1 MIHTRFALRRPV
13 TTLMTFIAIALIGV
27 IALRLLPLELFPDI
41 RFPGL
46 QVTIPYAGST
56 PEEVEELI
64 TRPAEEA
71 IATLSGIKEI
81 RSTSSETGA
90 QLVVL
95 FEWDR
100 DPSAIGFE
108 VRTKLESIKHEF
120 PPSANRILTNMF
132 AAGDD
137 RAVAIRIASK
147 EDLTRQYDTLDRYL
161 KKPLERLDGVARV
174 SLEGVE
180 PLELRILVDP
190 VRLAAYG
197 VDVARLRDS
206 LEGANFSVSA
216 GEVTGGSQRFLVRPI
231 GEFRTIDDVRD
242 FIVTGNVRLRD
253 IADVSMVTP
262 ELTVGRHL
270 NGRTGVGLDVFKGT
284 GANIV
289 DVADR
294 VVKVVEEQHKLPQLQ
309 GVEIIVLQNQAESI
323 RSSLSELRN
332 AGLIGAGLAL
342 VVLFL
347 FLRDWPTT
355 LIVGLAVPFSLL
367 ITVAAMYFL
376 GFSLNILTM
385 MGMLLAIGL
394 LVDNAVVVTES
405 IFRHRQTAGADPV
418 ATTLSGVTEVGLA
431 VLAGTLSTVIVFLP
445 IIFGEESE
453 ISIFMVHVAVPIVVS
468 MLASLLVAQTII
480 PTLTSRFPPPPA
492 IRSGSVFARIQEWY
506 LRRLDWMFSHKW
518 WSALVV
524 VLIVLSPVAL
534 FPTGLLKFDMF
545 PQDPSDRMFLPYH
558 IDGTYPLP
566 RVEEAV
572 TRVERY
578 LEENRERF
586 GIELVYSYFLPD
598 DASSTIK
605 FKPKDQLPMDP
616 REIVKEI
623 EKGMPEI
630 IIGKPSFR
638 FDEDQGGTGSF
649 SMRLTG
655 ESTEQLVTLSHAV
668 VQRLKD
674 VKGLESPRSAP
685 KAGEHEVQV
694 VVDRDRAA
702 RLGLSPQ
709 AVAQTI
715 AVAMRGDPLKEFRAD
730 DREVQMRLAF
740 RADTRQTLEDL
751 AATPLYLPDGT
762 RSSLGAVATFRID
775 QTARTIER
783 VDQLTSVV
791 IEGNIAEKSSLDD
804 VKKGVDAVMKEFPL
818 PPGVAWQYG
827 RSVEDSDDTAQT
839 MQTNILLAIALIF
852 LVMASL
858 FESLLYPVSIITSIV
873 FAIVGVFWGLA
884 ITRTSVSFMAML
896 GIMILIG
903 VIVNIGIVLIAHVID
918 LRKEGLNRHDA
929 IIEAAR
935 HRLRPILMTT
945 VVTLLAMLP
954 LAVGHTQ
961 VGGDGPAYYPMAR
974 ALMSG
979 LFFGSVTSLFF
990 VPLFYVWLDD
1000 MNIWRQRI
1008 RLYGRGPEGT
1018 RPFSGEVSPGPG
1030 AGR

>member
-1 MIHTRFALRRPV
+1 MVHTRFALRRPV
-13 TTLMTFIAIALIGV
+13 TTLMTFIAIALIGL
-27 IALRLLPLELFPDI
+27 IATRLLPLELFPDI
-41 RFPGL
+41 RFPGI

-56 PEEVEELI
+56 PEEVEQLI

-90 QLVVL
+90 ELVV
-95 FEWDR
+95 FFQWDR
-100 DPSAIGFE
+100 DPAAVGFE
-108 VRTKLESIKHEF
+108 VRTKLESIRHEF
-120 PPSANRILTNMF
+120 PPTANRILTQMF

-137 RAVAIRIASK
+137 RVLAVRISSQ

-161 KKPLERLDGVARV
+161 KRPLERLDGVARV

-190 VRLAAYG
+190 VRLAAHG
-197 VDVARLRDS
+197 VDIARLRDS

-231 GEFRTIDDVRD
+231 GEFQTLEDVRS
-242 FIVTGNVRLRD
+242 FIVSGNVRLRD

-270 NGRTGVGLDVFKGT
+270 NGRPGVGLDVFKST

-294 VVKVVEEQHKLPQLQ
+294 VMAVVDEQRKLPQLQ
-309 GVEIIVLQNQAESI
+309 GVDIIVLQNQSENI
-323 RSSLSELRN
+323 RSSLTELRN
-332 AGLIGAGLAL
+332 AGLIGASLAL
-342 VVLFL
+342 IVLFL
-347 FLRDWPTT
+347 FLRHWPTT
-355 LIVGLAVPFSLL
+355 LIVALAVPFSLL
-367 ITVAAMYFL
+367 ITIAAMYFL

-405 IFRHRQTAGADPV
+405 IFRHRQMDGAEAIP
-418 ATTLSGVTEVGLA
+418 ATLSGVTEVGLA

-445 IIFGEESE
+445 IIFGQESE
-453 ISIFMVHVAVPIVVS
+453 ISVFMVHVAVPIVVA

-480 PTLTSRFPPPPA
+480 PTLTARFPPPPA
-492 IRSGSVFARIQEWY
+492 IKSGSMFARVQEWY
-506 LRRLDWMFSHKW
+506 LKRLDWLFNHKW
-518 WSALVV
+518 WAALFV
-524 VLIVLSPVAL
+524 VLTVLSPVPL
-534 FPTGLLKFDMF
+534 FATGLVKMDMF
-545 PQDPSDRMFLPYH
+545 PQDATDRLYLPFH
-558 IDGTYPLP
+558 IEGTYPLA
-566 RVEEAV
+566 RVEQAV
-572 TRVERY
+572 TRVETY
-578 LEENRERF
+578 LESNKERF
-586 GIELVYSYFLPD
+586 GIDLIYSYFVPD
-598 DASSTIK
+598 DASSVIRL
-605 FKPKDQLPMDP
+605 KPRDELPMEP
-616 REIVKEI
+616 RELMKEI

-638 FDEDQGGTGSF
+638 FDEEQGNTGAF

-655 ESTEQLVTLSHAV
+655 ESTEELVALSHAV
-668 VQRLKD
+668 VQRLRD
-674 VKGLESPRSAP
+674 VKGFDSVRSTA
-685 KAGEHEVQV
+685 KAGEHEIQV
-694 VVDRDRAA
+694 MVDRDRAA
-702 RLGLSPQ
+702 NLGLTPQ
-709 AVAQTI
+709 TVAQTI

-730 DREVQMRLAF
+730 DREIQMRLAF
-740 RADTRQTLEDL
+740 RPDNRQTLEDL

-762 RSSLGAVATFRID
+762 RSTLGAVASFRID
-775 QTARTIER
+775 QTARTIDR
-783 VDQLTSVV
+783 VDRLTSVV
-791 IEGNIAEKSSLDD
+791 IEGIVSEESSLDD
-804 VKKGVDAVMKEFPL
+804 VKKGVEALMEEFPL
-818 PPGVAWQYG
+818 PPGVGWKYG
-827 RSVEDSDDTAQT
+827 RSVEDSDDTAAT
-839 MQTNILLAIALIF
+839 MQMNILLAIALIF

-884 ITRTSVSFMAML
+884 ITQTAVSFMAML

-918 LRKEGLNRHDA
+918 LRKEGMNRHDA
-929 IIEAAR
+929 ILEAAR
-935 HRLRPILMTT
+935 HRLRPILMTS
-945 VVTLLAMLP
+945 VVTLLAMMP
-954 LAVGHTQ
+954 LAVGNTQ
-961 VGGDGPAYYPMAR
+961 IGGDGPAYFPMAR

-979 LFFGSVTSLFF
+979 LFFGSITSLFF

-1008 RLYGRGPEGT
+1008 RLFSRG
-1018 RPFSGEVSPGPG
+1018 GEAATQAP
-1030 AGR
+1030 

>member
-1 MIHTRFALRRPV
+1 MFHTRFALRRPV
-13 TTLMTFIAIALIGV
+13 TTLMTFIAIAMIGV
-27 IALRLLPLELFPDI
+27 IATWFLPLELFPDI
-41 RFPGL
+41 RFPGI
-46 QVTIPYAGST
+46 QITIPYAGST
-56 PEEVEELI
+56 PEEVEQLI

-90 QLVVL
+90 QLVV
-95 FEWDR
+95 FFQWER
-100 DPSAIGFE
+100 DPSAVGFE
-108 VRTKLESIKHEF
+108 VRTKLESIRHEF
-120 PPSANRILTNMF
+120 PPSANRILTQMF

-137 RAVAIRIASK
+137 RVLAVRISSE

-197 VDVARLRDS
+197 VDIARLRDS

-216 GEVTGGSQRFLVRPI
+216 GEVTGGAQRFLVRPI
-231 GEFRTIDDVRD
+231 GEFRTIDDVRN
-242 FIVTGNVRLRD
+242 FIVTGNVRLHD
-253 IADVSMVTP
+253 IADVNMVTP
-262 ELTVGRHL
+262 DLTVGRHL
-270 NGRTGVGLDVFKGT
+270 NGRPGVGLDVFKST

-294 VVKVVEEQHKLPQLQ
+294 VMAVVEEQRKLPQLQ
-309 GVEIIVLQNQAESI
+309 GIQIIVLQNQSENI
-323 RSSLSELRN
+323 RTSLTDLRN

-342 VVLFL
+342 IVLFL

-405 IFRHRQTAGADPV
+405 IFRHRQVPGAD
-418 ATTLSGVTEVGLA
+418 ALDSTLSGVSEVGLA

-445 IIFGEESE
+445 IIFGKESE
-453 ISIFMVHVAVPIVVS
+453 ISIFMVHVAVPIVVA

-480 PTLTSRFPPPPA
+480 PTLTARFPPPPA
-492 IRSGSVFARIQEWY
+492 IKAGSYFAKVQGWY
-506 LRRLDWMFSHKW
+506 LQRLDWMFDHKW
-518 WSALVV
+518 WSALFVV
-524 VLIVLSPVAL
+524 ATVLSPVPL
-534 FPTGLLKFDMF
+534 FATGLVKMDMF
-545 PQDPSDRMFLPYH
+545 PQDASDRLYLPFH
-558 IDGTYPLP
+558 IEGTYPLA

-572 TRVERY
+572 TRVETY
-578 LEENRERF
+578 LEANKERF
-586 GIELVYSYFLPD
+586 GIDLIYSHFEPD
-598 DASSTIK
+598 DASSVIRL
-605 FKPKDQLPMDP
+605 KPKDQLPMKP
-616 REIVKEI
+616 RDLMKEI
-623 EKGMPEI
+623 EKGLPEI

-638 FDEDQGGTGSF
+638 FDEDMSQTGSF

-655 ESTEQLVTLSHAV
+655 ESTEELVALAHTV
-668 VQRLKD
+668 VLRLRD
-674 VKGLESPRSAP
+674 VKGFDSVRTTA
-685 KAGEHEVQV
+685 KAGEHEIQV
-694 VVDRDRAA
+694 MVDRERAA

-740 RADTRQTLEDL
+740 RADNRQTLEDL

-762 RSSLGAVATFRID
+762 RSSLGAVANFRID
-775 QTARTIER
+775 QTARTIDR
-783 VDQLTSVV
+783 VDRLTSVV
-791 IEGNIAEKSSLDD
+791 IEGILSEKASLDD
-804 VKKGVDAVMKEFPL
+804 VKKGVEAVMKEFPL
-818 PPGVAWQYG
+818 PPGVGWQYG

-839 MQTNILLAIALIF
+839 MQTNILLAVALIF

-858 FESLLYPVSIITSIV
+858 FESLLYPISILTSIV

-884 ITRTSVSFMAML
+884 ITQTSVSFMAML

-918 LRKEGLNRHDA
+918 LRKEGMSRHEA

-954 LAVGHTQ
+954 LAIGHTQ
-961 VGGDGPAYYPMAR
+961 IGGDGPAYYPMAR

-990 VPLFYVWLDD
+990 VPMFYVWLDD
-1000 MNIWRQRI
+1000 LNNWRQRI
-1008 RLYGRGPEGT
+1008 KLFSRRGEPATET
-1018 RPFSGEVSPGPG
+1018 P
-1030 AGR
+1030 

>member
-46 QVTIPYAGST
+46 QVTIPYSGST

-95 FEWDR
+95 FQWDR
-100 DPSAIGFE
+100 DPSAVGFE

-120 PPSANRILTNMF
+120 PPSANRILTQMF

-137 RAVAIRIASK
+137 RVLAVRISSE
-147 EDLTRQYDTLDRYL
+147 EDMTRQYDTLDRYL

-197 VDVARLRDS
+197 VDVARLRDA

-216 GEVTGGSQRFLVRPI
+216 GEVTGGRQRFLVRPI

-253 IADVSMVTP
+253 IAEVAMVTP

-270 NGRTGVGLDVFKGT
+270 NGRPGVGLDVFKTT

-294 VVKVVEEQHKLPQLQ
+294 VMAVVEEQRKLPQLQ
-309 GVEIIVLQNQAESI
+309 GIDIIVLQNQSENI
-323 RSSLSELRN
+323 KSSLGELRN

-405 IFRHRQTAGADPV
+405 IFRHRQVAGADAV
-418 ATTLSGVTEVGLA
+418 GSTLAGVTEVGLA

-453 ISIFMVHVAVPIVVS
+453 ISVFMVHVAVPIVVS

-480 PTLTSRFPPPPA
+480 PTLTARFPPPPP
-492 IRSGSVFARIQEWY
+492 IRSGSAFARIQDWY

-518 WSALVV
+518 WSALFV
-524 VLIVLSPVAL
+524 VLTVLSPVPL
-534 FPTGLLKFDMF
+534 FATKLVKMDMF
-545 PQDPSDRMFLPYH
+545 PQDASNRLFLPYH
-558 IDGTYPLP
+558 IEGTYPLA

-572 TRVERY
+572 TRVETY
-578 LEENRERF
+578 LEANKDRF
-586 GIELVYSYFLPD
+586 GIDLIYSYYLPD
-598 DASSTIK
+598 EASSVIRL
-605 FKPKDQLPMDP
+605 KPRDELPMDP
-616 REIVKEI
+616 RDLMKEI

-638 FDEDQGGTGSF
+638 FDEQQDQTGAF

-655 ESTEQLVTLSHAV
+655 ESTEELVALSHVV
-668 VQRLKD
+668 VQRLRD
-674 VKGLESPRSAP
+674 VKGFDSVRTTA
-685 KAGEHEVQV
+685 KAGEHEIQV
-694 VVDRDRAA
+694 IVDRDRAA
-702 RLGLSPQ
+702 RLGLTPQ
-709 AVAQTI
+709 SVAQTI
-715 AVAMRGDPLKEFRAD
+715 AIAMRGDPLKEFRSD
-730 DREVQMRLAF
+730 DREIQMRLAF
-740 RADTRQTLEDL
+740 RADSRQTLEDL

-791 IEGNIAEKSSLDD
+791 IEGIISEKSSLDD

-827 RSVEDSDDTAQT
+827 RSVQDSDDTAKT
-839 MQTNILLAIALIF
+839 MQTNILLAVALIF

-858 FESLLYPVSIITSIV
+858 FESLLYPVSIITSII

-884 ITRTSVSFMAML
+884 ITATPVSFMSML

-918 LRKEGLNRHDA
+918 LRKEGMGRHDA

-954 LAVGHTQ
+954 LAVGDTQ
-961 VGGDGPAYYPMAR
+961 IGGDGPAYYPMAR

-979 LFFGSVTSLFF
+979 LFFGSITSMFF

-1000 MNIWRQRI
+1000 MNVWRQRI
-1008 RLYGRGPEGT
+1008 KLFSRGGQPAAEA
-1018 RPFSGEVSPGPG
+1018 P
-1030 AGR
+1030 

>member
-1 MIHTRFALRRPV
+1 
-13 TTLMTFIAIALIGV
+13 
-27 IALRLLPLELFPDI
+27 
-41 RFPGL
+41 
-46 QVTIPYAGST
+46 
-56 PEEVEELI
+56 
-64 TRPAEEA
+64 
-71 IATLSGIKEI
+71 
-81 RSTSSETGA
+81 
-90 QLVVL
+90 
-95 FEWDR
+95 
-100 DPSAIGFE
+100 
-108 VRTKLESIKHEF
+108 
-120 PPSANRILTNMF
+120 
-132 AAGDD
+132 
-137 RAVAIRIASK
+137 
-147 EDLTRQYDTLDRYL
+147 
-161 KKPLERLDGVARV
+161 
-174 SLEGVE
+174 
-180 PLELRILVDP
+180 
-190 VRLAAYG
+190 
-197 VDVARLRDS
+197 
-206 LEGANFSVSA
+206 
-216 GEVTGGSQRFLVRPI
+216 
-231 GEFRTIDDVRD
+231 
-242 FIVTGNVRLRD
+242 
-253 IADVSMVTP
+253 
-262 ELTVGRHL
+262 
-270 NGRTGVGLDVFKGT
+270 
-284 GANIV
+284 
-289 DVADR
+289 
-294 VVKVVEEQHKLPQLQ
+294 
-309 GVEIIVLQNQAESI
+309 VLQNQSQNI
-323 RSSLSELRN
+323 KSSLSELRN

-405 IFRHRQTAGADPV
+405 IFRHRQVAGTDAV
-418 ATTLSGVTEVGLA
+418 GATLSGVTEVGLA

-480 PTLTSRFPPPPA
+480 PTLTARFPPPPPIKA
-492 IRSGSVFARIQEWY
+492 GSYFARIQAWY
-506 LRRLDWMFSHKW
+506 LRRLDWMFAHKW
-518 WSALVV
+518 WSALFV
-524 VLIVLSPVAL
+524 VLTVLSPVPL
-534 FPTGLLKFDMF
+534 FATGLVKMDMF
-545 PQDPSDRMFLPYH
+545 PQDASDRLFLPYH
-558 IDGTYPLP
+558 IEGTYPLA
-566 RVEEAV
+566 RTEEAV
-572 TRVERY
+572 SRVEKY
-578 LEENRERF
+578 LEDNKERF
-586 GIELVYSYFLPD
+586 GIDLIYSYYLPD
-598 DASSTIK
+598 EASSVIRL
-605 FKPKDQLPMDP
+605 KPRDQLPMDP
-616 REIVKEI
+616 RDLMKEI

-638 FDEDQGGTGSF
+638 FDEQQDQTGAF

-655 ESTEQLVTLSHAV
+655 ESTEELVALSHVV
-668 VQRLKD
+668 VQRLRD
-674 VKGLESPRSAP
+674 VKGFDSVRSTA
-685 KAGEHEVQV
+685 KAGEHEIQV

-702 RLGLSPQ
+702 LLGLTPQ

-730 DREVQMRLAF
+730 DREIQMRLAF
-740 RADTRQTLEDL
+740 RADNRQTLEDL
-751 AATPLYLPDGT
+751 AATPLYLPNGT

-791 IEGNIAEKSSLDD
+791 IEGIISEKSSLDD

-818 PPGVAWQYG
+818 PPGVGWQYG
-827 RSVEDSDDTAQT
+827 RSVEDSDDTAKT
-839 MQTNILLAIALIF
+839 MQTNILLAVALIF

-858 FESLLYPVSIITSIV
+858 FESLLYPVSIITSII

-884 ITRTSVSFMAML
+884 ISQTSMSFMAML

-961 VGGDGPAYYPMAR
+961 IGGDGPAYYPMAR

-979 LFFGSVTSLFF
+979 LFFGSITSMFF

-1008 RLYGRGPEGT
+1008 RLFSRGGQPAAEA
-1018 RPFSGEVSPGPG
+1018 P
-1030 AGR
+1030 

>member
-1 MIHTRFALRRPV
+1 MFHTRFALARPV
-13 TTLMTFIAIALIGV
+13 TTLMTFIAISLIGL
-27 IALRLLPLELFPDI
+27 IATRLLPLELFPDI
-41 RFPGL
+41 RFPGIS
-46 QVTIPYAGST
+46 VNIPYEGST
-56 PEEVEELI
+56 PEEVEQLI

-81 RSTSSETGA
+81 RSTSSETG
-90 QLVVL
+90 LEMVVF

-100 DPSAIGFE
+100 DPSAVGFE
-108 VRTKLESIKHEF
+108 VRTKLESIRHEF
-120 PPSANRILTNMF
+120 PPSANRILTQMF

-137 RAVAIRIASK
+137 RVVAVRISSE
-147 EDLTRQYDTLDRYL
+147 EDLRRQYDTLDRYL
-161 KKPLERLDGVARV
+161 KKPIERLEGVARV

-197 VDVARLRDS
+197 VDVAELRDS

-216 GEVTGGSQRFLVRPI
+216 GEVTGAFQRFLVRPI
-231 GEFRTIDDVRD
+231 GEFQTLEDVRQ

-253 IADVSMVTP
+253 IADVSLVTP

-270 NGRTGVGLDVFKGT
+270 NGRPGVGLDVFKAT

-294 VVKVVEEQHKLPQLQ
+294 VMDVVHEQTKLPQLQ
-309 GVEIIVLQNQAESI
+309 GIDVIVLANQSENI
-323 RSSLSELRN
+323 RSSLTELRN
-332 AGLIGAGLAL
+332 AGLIGAGFAL
-342 VVLFL
+342 VVLFF

-367 ITVAAMYFL
+367 ITVAAMYFIGL
-376 GFSLNILTM
+376 SLNILTM

-405 IFRHRQTAGADPV
+405 IFRHRQTKGVDPI
-418 ATTLSGVTEVGLA
+418 ASTYSGVAEVGLA

-453 ISIFMVHVAVPIVVS
+453 ISIFMVHVAVPIVVA

-480 PTLTSRFPPPPA
+480 PTLTARFPPPPP
-492 IRSGSVFARIQEWY
+492 IRAGSFFARIQDWY
-506 LRRLDWMFSHKW
+506 LRRLDWLFSHKW
-518 WSALVV
+518 WAAGLVV
-524 VLIVLSPVAL
+524 LTVASPVPL
-534 FPTGLLKFDMF
+534 FATGLVKFDMF
-545 PQDPSDRMFLPYH
+545 PQDASDRLYLPFH
-558 IDGTYPLP
+558 IEGTYPLA

-572 TRVERY
+572 SRVERY
-578 LEENRERF
+578 LDENKERF
-586 GIELVYSYFLPD
+586 GIELVYSYYLPD
-598 DASSTIK
+598 EASSTLK
-605 FKPKDQLPMDP
+605 LKPRDEMPMEP
-616 REIVKEI
+616 RELMAEI

-638 FDEDQGGTGSF
+638 FDDDAAGQGGGF

-655 ESTEQLVTLSHAV
+655 ESTEQLVELSRAV
-668 VQRLKD
+668 VRRLRD
-674 VKGLESPRSAP
+674 VAGLESVRSTA
-685 KAGEHEVQV
+685 KAGEHEVQIR
-694 VVDRDRAA
+694 VDRSRAA
-702 RLGLSPQ
+702 RLGLTPQ
-709 AVAQTI
+709 AIAQTV

-730 DREVQMRLAF
+730 DREIQMRLAF
-740 RADTRQTLEDL
+740 RADDRQTLEDL
-751 AATPLYLPDGT
+751 AATPLWLPDGS
-762 RSSLGAVATFRID
+762 RSTLGAVASFRID

-783 VDQLTSVV
+783 VDRLTSVA
-791 IEGNIAEKSSLDD
+791 IEGIVADDSSMDE
-804 VKKGVDAVMKEFPL
+804 VKAGVEAVMDQFPL
-818 PPGVAWQYG
+818 PPGVDWVYG
-827 RSVEDSDDTAQT
+827 RSVEDSDDTAAT
-839 MQTNILLAIALIF
+839 MQMNILLAVALIF

-873 FAIVGVFWGLA
+873 FAIAGVFWGLA
-884 ITRTSVSFMAML
+884 LTQTPMSFMAML

-918 LRKEGLNRHDA
+918 LRKEGLSRHDA
-929 IIEAAR
+929 ILEAAR

-954 LAVGHTQ
+954 LAVGDIQ
-961 VGGDGPAYYPMAR
+961 IGGDGPSYYPMAR

-979 LFFGSVTSLFF
+979 LLFGSVTSVFF

-1000 MNIWRQRI
+1000 LNVWRRRI
-1008 RLYGRGPEGT
+1008 VRHSKAETPKGAAEG
-1018 RPFSGEVSPGPG
+1018 SGE
-1030 AGR
+1030 ARAL

>member
-1 MIHTRFALRRPV
+1 MFHTRFALRRPV
-13 TTLMTFIAIALIGV
+13 TTLMTFIAIAMIGV
-27 IALRLLPLELFPDI
+27 IATWFLPLELFPDI
-41 RFPGL
+41 RFPGI
-46 QVTIPYAGST
+46 QITIPYAGST
-56 PEEVEELI
+56 PEEVEQLI

-90 QLVVL
+90 QLVV
-95 FEWDR
+95 FFQWER
-100 DPSAIGFE
+100 DPSAVGFE
-108 VRTKLESIKHEF
+108 VRTKLESIRHEF
-120 PPSANRILTNMF
+120 PPSANRILTQMF

-137 RAVAIRIASK
+137 RVLAVRISSE

-197 VDVARLRDS
+197 VDIARLRDS

-216 GEVTGGSQRFLVRPI
+216 GEVTGGAQRFLVRPI
-231 GEFRTIDDVRD
+231 GEFRTIDDVRN
-242 FIVTGNVRLRD
+242 FIVTGNVRLHD
-253 IADVSMVTP
+253 IADVNMVTP
-262 ELTVGRHL
+262 DLTVGRHL
-270 NGRTGVGLDVFKGT
+270 NGRPGVGLDVFKST

-294 VVKVVEEQHKLPQLQ
+294 VMAVVEEQRKLPQLQ
-309 GVEIIVLQNQAESI
+309 GIQIIVLQNQSENI
-323 RSSLSELRN
+323 RTSLTDLRN

-342 VVLFL
+342 IVLFL

-405 IFRHRQTAGADPV
+405 IFRHRQVPGAD
-418 ATTLSGVTEVGLA
+418 ALDSTLSGVSEVGLA

-445 IIFGEESE
+445 IIFGKESE
-453 ISIFMVHVAVPIVVS
+453 ISIFMVHVAVPIVVA

-480 PTLTSRFPPPPA
+480 PTLTARFPPPPA
-492 IRSGSVFARIQEWY
+492 IKAGSYFAKVQGWY
-506 LRRLDWMFSHKW
+506 LQRLDWMFDHKW
-518 WSALVV
+518 WSALFVV
-524 VLIVLSPVAL
+524 ATVLSPVPL
-534 FPTGLLKFDMF
+534 FATGLVKMDMF
-545 PQDPSDRMFLPYH
+545 PQDASDRLYLPFH
-558 IDGTYPLP
+558 IEGTYPLA

-572 TRVERY
+572 TRVETY
-578 LEENRERF
+578 LEANKERF
-586 GIELVYSYFLPD
+586 GIDLIYSHFEPD
-598 DASSTIK
+598 DASSVIRL
-605 FKPKDQLPMDP
+605 KPKDQLPMKP
-616 REIVKEI
+616 RDLMKEI
-623 EKGMPEI
+623 EKGLPEI

-638 FDEDQGGTGSF
+638 FDEDMSQTGSF

-655 ESTEQLVTLSHAV
+655 ESTEELVALAHTV
-668 VQRLKD
+668 VLRLRD
-674 VKGLESPRSAP
+674 VKGFDSVRTTA
-685 KAGEHEVQV
+685 KAGEHEIQV
-694 VVDRDRAA
+694 MVDRERAA

-740 RADTRQTLEDL
+740 RADNRQTLEDL

-762 RSSLGAVATFRID
+762 RSSLGAVANFRID
-775 QTARTIER
+775 QTARTIDR
-783 VDQLTSVV
+783 VDRLTSVV
-791 IEGNIAEKSSLDD
+791 IEGILSEKASLDD
-804 VKKGVDAVMKEFPL
+804 VKKGVEAVMKEFPL
-818 PPGVAWQYG
+818 PPGVGWQYG

-839 MQTNILLAIALIF
+839 MQTNILLAVALIF

-858 FESLLYPVSIITSIV
+858 FESLLYPISILTSIV

-884 ITRTSVSFMAML
+884 ITQTSVSFMAML

-918 LRKEGLNRHDA
+918 LRKEGMSRHEA

-954 LAVGHTQ
+954 LAIGHTQ
-961 VGGDGPAYYPMAR
+961 IGGDGPAYYPMAR

-1000 MNIWRQRI
+1000 LNNWRQRI
-1008 RLYGRGPEGT
+1008 KLFSRRGEPATET
-1018 RPFSGEVSPGPG
+1018 P
-1030 AGR
+1030 

>member
-1 MIHTRFALRRPV
+1 MLHTRFALRRPV
-13 TTLMTFIAIALIGV
+13 TTLMTFIAVSLIGL
-27 IALRLLPLELFPDI
+27 IAMWLLPLELFPDI
-41 RFPGL
+41 RFPGI

-56 PEEVEELI
+56 PEEVEQLI

-90 QLVVL
+90 ELVVF

-100 DPSAIGFE
+100 DPAAVGFE
-108 VRTKLESIKHEF
+108 VRTRLESIRHEF
-120 PPSANRILTNMF
+120 PPSANRILTQMF

-137 RAVAIRIASK
+137 RVLTVRISSQ

-180 PLELRILVDP
+180 PLEMRILVDP
-190 VRLAAYG
+190 VRLAAFG
-197 VDVARLRDS
+197 VDIARLRDS

-216 GEVTGGSQRFLVRPI
+216 GEVTGGAQRFLVRPI
-231 GEFRTIDDVRD
+231 GEFQTIEDVRN
-242 FIVTGNVRLRD
+242 FIVYGNLRLRD
-253 IADVSMVTP
+253 IADVNMVTP

-270 NGRTGVGLDVFKGT
+270 NGRPGVGLDVFKST
-284 GANIV
+284 GANIA

-294 VVKVVEEQHKLPQLQ
+294 AMKVVDEQRKLPQLQ
-309 GVEIIVLQNQAESI
+309 GIDIIVLQNQSENI
-323 RSSLSELRN
+323 RSSLDELRN
-332 AGLIGAGLAL
+332 AGLVGAGLAL
-342 VVLFL
+342 IVLFL
-347 FLRDWPTT
+347 FLRHWPTT
-355 LIVGLAVPFSLL
+355 LIVALAVPFSLL

-405 IFRHRQTAGADPV
+405 IFRHRQMNGAEAIPSTLAGV
-418 ATTLSGVTEVGLA
+418 GEVGLA

-453 ISIFMVHVAVPIVVS
+453 ISVFMVHVAVPIVVA

-480 PTLTSRFPPPPA
+480 PTLTARFPPPPA
-492 IRSGSVFARIQEWY
+492 IKAGSYFARLQDWY
-506 LRRLDWMFSHKW
+506 LKRLNWLFQHKW
-518 WSALVV
+518 WGALFVMLTV
-524 VLIVLSPVAL
+524 ASPVPL
-534 FPTGLLKFDMF
+534 FLTELVKFDMF
-545 PQDPSDRMFLPYH
+545 PQDASDRLYLPYH
-558 IDGTYPLP
+558 IEGTYPLARTEQAVS
-566 RVEEAV
+566 RVEA
-572 TRVERY
+572 Y
-578 LEENRERF
+578 LEENKERF
-586 GIELVYSYFLPD
+586 GIDLIYSYFLPD
-598 DASSTIK
+598 EAASVIRL
-605 FKPKDQLPMDP
+605 KPRDELPMQP
-616 REIVKEI
+616 RELMKEI

-638 FDEDQGGTGSF
+638 FDEEMNQTGSF

-655 ESTEQLVTLSHAV
+655 ESTEELVPLSRTV
-668 VQRLKD
+668 VQRLRE
-674 VKGLESPRSAP
+674 VKGLDSVRSTA

-694 VVDRDRAA
+694 IVDRDRAA
-702 RLGLSPQ
+702 RLGLTAQ
-709 AVAQTI
+709 AVAQTL

-730 DREVQMRLAF
+730 DREIQMRLAF
-740 RADTRQTLEDL
+740 RADNRQTLEDL
-751 AATPLYLPDGT
+751 AATPLYLPNGT
-762 RSSLGAVATFRID
+762 RSTLGAVANFRID
-775 QTARTIER
+775 QSARTIER
-783 VDQLTSVV
+783 VDRLTSVV
-791 IEGNIAEKSSLDD
+791 IEGIIAENSSLED
-804 VKKGVDAVMKEFPL
+804 VKKGVEAVMEQFPL
-818 PPGVAWQYG
+818 PPGVGWKYG
-827 RSVEDSDDTAQT
+827 RSVEDSDDTAKT
-839 MQTNILLAIALIF
+839 MQMNILLAVALIF

-884 ITRTSVSFMAML
+884 ITRTPVSFMAML

-918 LRKEGLNRHDA
+918 LRKEGMSRHDA
-929 IIEAAR
+929 ILEAAR
-935 HRLRPILMTT
+935 HRLRPIMMTT

-954 LAVGHTQ
+954 LAVGDTH
-961 VGGDGPAYYPMAR
+961 VAGGDGPAYYPMAR

-979 LFFGSVTSLFF
+979 LLFGSVTSLLF

-1000 MNIWRQRI
+1000 MNVWRQRI
-1008 RLYGRGPEGT
+1008 RLFSRGG
-1018 RPFSGEVSPGPG
+1018 VQVAG
-1030 AGR
+1030 AP

>member
-1 MIHTRFALRRPV
+1 MLHTRFALRRPV
-13 TTLMTFIAIALIGV
+13 TTLMTFIAVSLIGL
-27 IALRLLPLELFPDI
+27 IATTLLPLELFPDI
-41 RFPGL
+41 RFPGI

-56 PEEVEELI
+56 PEEVEQLI
-64 TRPAEEA
+64 TRPSEEA

-90 QLVVL
+90 QLIVF

-100 DPSAIGFE
+100 DPAAVGFE
-108 VRTKLESIKHEF
+108 VRTKLESIRQEF
-120 PPSANRILTNMF
+120 PPSANRILTQMF

-137 RAVAIRIASK
+137 RVLAVRISSQ
-147 EDLTRQYDTLDRYL
+147 EDLSRQYDMLDRYL
-161 KKPLERLDGVARV
+161 KKPIERLDGVARV

-197 VDVARLRDS
+197 VDIGRLRDS

-216 GEVTGGSQRFLVRPI
+216 GEVTGGQQRFLVRPI
-231 GEFRTIDDVRD
+231 GEFQDLEDVRE
-242 FIVTGNVRLRD
+242 FIVAGNVRLSD
-253 IADVSMVTP
+253 IADVQLVTP

-270 NGRTGVGLDVFKGT
+270 NGRPGVGLDVFKST

-294 VVKVVEEQHKLPQLQ
+294 VMAVVDEQRKLPQLQ
-309 GVEIIVLQNQAESI
+309 GIDVIVLQNQSENI
-323 RSSLSELRN
+323 RSSLGELRN

-347 FLRDWPTT
+347 FLRHWPTT
-355 LIVGLAVPFSLL
+355 LIVALAVPFSLL

-405 IFRHRQTAGADPV
+405 IFRHRQMAGAE
-418 ATTLSGVTEVGLA
+418 ALASTLSGVSEVGLA

-453 ISIFMVHVAVPIVVS
+453 ISVFMVHVAVPIVVA

-480 PTLTSRFPPPPA
+480 PTLTARFPPPPA
-492 IRSGSVFARIQEWY
+492 IKADSYFARVQDWY
-506 LRRLDWMFSHKW
+506 LKRLDWLFQHKW
-518 WSALVV
+518 WAALFV
-524 VLIVLSPVAL
+524 VLIVASPVPL
-534 FPTGLLKFDMF
+534 FATKLVKFDMF
-545 PQDPSDRMFLPYH
+545 PQDASDRVYLPYH
-558 IDGTYPLP
+558 IEGTFPLT
-566 RVEEAV
+566 RTEEAV
-572 TRVERY
+572 TRVEAY
-578 LEENRERF
+578 LEKNKDRF
-586 GIELVYSYFLPD
+586 GIELVYSYFTPD
-598 DASSTIK
+598 DASSVIK
-605 FKPKDQLPMDP
+605 LKPRDQLPMEP
-616 REIVKEI
+616 RELMAEI

-638 FDEDQGGTGSF
+638 FDEDQGQSGAF

-655 ESTEQLVTLSHAV
+655 ESTEQLVGLSRTV
-668 VQRLKD
+668 VQRLRD
-674 VKGLESPRSAP
+674 VKGLDSVRSTA

-694 VVDRDRAA
+694 IVDRERAA
-702 RLGLSPQ
+702 NLGLTPQ
-709 AVAQTI
+709 AVAQTV

-730 DREVQMRLAF
+730 DREIQMRLAF
-740 RADTRQTLEDL
+740 RADDRQTLEDL
-751 AATPLYLPDGT
+751 AATPLYLPNGT
-762 RSSLGAVATFRID
+762 RSTLGAVANFRID

-783 VDQLTSVV
+783 VDRLTSVV
-791 IEGNIAEKSSLDD
+791 IEGIVAQDSSLDD
-804 VKKGVDAVMKEFPL
+804 VKKNVEAAMEQFPL
-818 PPGVAWQYG
+818 PPGVGWKYG
-827 RSVEDSDDTAQT
+827 RSVEDSDDTAAT
-839 MQTNILLAIALIF
+839 MQMNILLAVALIF

-873 FAIVGVFWGLA
+873 FAIVGVFWGMA
-884 ITRTSVSFMAML
+884 ITQTPVSFMAML

-929 IIEAAR
+929 ILEAAR

-954 LAVGHTQ
+954 LAVGDTQ
-961 VGGDGPAYYPMAR
+961 IGGDGPAYYPMAR

-1000 MNIWRQRI
+1000 LNIWRQRI
-1008 RLYGRGPEGT
+1008 RLHSRGG
-1018 RPFSGEVSPGPG
+1018 G
-1030 AGR
+1030 AAVEAP

>member
-1 MIHTRFALRRPV
+1 MFHTRFALRRPV
-13 TTLMTFIAIALIGV
+13 TTLMTFIAIAMIGV
-27 IALRLLPLELFPDI
+27 IATWFLPLELFPDI
-41 RFPGL
+41 RFPGI
-46 QVTIPYAGST
+46 QITIPYAGST
-56 PEEVEELI
+56 PEEVEQLI

-90 QLVVL
+90 QLVV
-95 FEWDR
+95 FFQWER
-100 DPSAIGFE
+100 DPSAVGFE
-108 VRTKLESIKHEF
+108 VRTKLESIRHEF
-120 PPSANRILTNMF
+120 PPSANRILTQMF

-137 RAVAIRIASK
+137 RVLAVRISSE

-197 VDVARLRDS
+197 VDIARLRDS

-216 GEVTGGSQRFLVRPI
+216 GEVTGGAQRFLVRPI
-231 GEFRTIDDVRD
+231 GEFRTIDDVRN
-242 FIVTGNVRLRD
+242 FIVTGNVRLHD
-253 IADVSMVTP
+253 IADVNMVTP
-262 ELTVGRHL
+262 DLTVGRHL
-270 NGRTGVGLDVFKGT
+270 NGRPGVGLDVFKST

-294 VVKVVEEQHKLPQLQ
+294 VMAVVEEQRKLPQLQ
-309 GVEIIVLQNQAESI
+309 GIQIIVLQNQSENI
-323 RSSLSELRN
+323 RTSLTDLRN

-342 VVLFL
+342 IVLFL

-405 IFRHRQTAGADPV
+405 IFRHRQVPGAD
-418 ATTLSGVTEVGLA
+418 ALDSTLSGVSEVGLA

-445 IIFGEESE
+445 IIFGKESE
-453 ISIFMVHVAVPIVVS
+453 ISIFMVHVAVPIVVA

-480 PTLTSRFPPPPA
+480 PTLTARFPPPPA
-492 IRSGSVFARIQEWY
+492 IKAGSYFAKVQGWY
-506 LRRLDWMFSHKW
+506 LQRLDWMFSHKW
-518 WSALVV
+518 WSALFV
-524 VLIVLSPVAL
+524 VLTVLSPVPL
-534 FPTGLLKFDMF
+534 FATGLVKMDMF
-545 PQDPSDRMFLPYH
+545 PQDASDRLYLPFH
-558 IDGTYPLP
+558 IEGTYPLA

-572 TRVERY
+572 TRVETY
-578 LEENRERF
+578 LEANKERF
-586 GIELVYSYFLPD
+586 GIDLIYSHFEPD
-598 DASSTIK
+598 DASSVIRL
-605 FKPKDQLPMDP
+605 KPKDQLPMKP
-616 REIVKEI
+616 RDLMKEI
-623 EKGMPEI
+623 EKGLPEI

-638 FDEDQGGTGSF
+638 FDEDMSQTGSF

-655 ESTEQLVTLSHAV
+655 ESTEELVALAHTV
-668 VQRLKD
+668 VLRLRD
-674 VKGLESPRSAP
+674 VKGFDSVRTTA
-685 KAGEHEVQV
+685 KAGEHEIQV
-694 VVDRDRAA
+694 MVDRERAA

-740 RADTRQTLEDL
+740 RADNRQTLEDL

-762 RSSLGAVATFRID
+762 RSSLGAVANFRID
-775 QTARTIER
+775 QTARTIDR
-783 VDQLTSVV
+783 VDRLTSVV
-791 IEGNIAEKSSLDD
+791 IEGILSEKASLDD
-804 VKKGVDAVMKEFPL
+804 VKKGVEAVMKEFPL
-818 PPGVAWQYG
+818 PPGVGWQYG

-839 MQTNILLAIALIF
+839 MQTNILLAVALIF

-858 FESLLYPVSIITSIV
+858 FESLLYPISILTSIV

-884 ITRTSVSFMAML
+884 ITQTSVSFMAML

-918 LRKEGLNRHDA
+918 LRKEGMSRHEA

-954 LAVGHTQ
+954 LAIGHTQ
-961 VGGDGPAYYPMAR
+961 IGGDGPAYYPMAR

-1000 MNIWRQRI
+1000 LNNWRQRI
-1008 RLYGRGPEGT
+1008 KLFSRRGEPATET
-1018 RPFSGEVSPGPG
+1018 P
-1030 AGR
+1030 